1 MKPPRAPVAGTLAAK
16 AAAPPGLPAL
26 GFAAVGAAVLCLLAA
41 SGTPARSAPQT
52 APATDAPACA
62 VVARQVH
69 AEGASVVVARLSRHG
84 GWDRLLA
91 RIEQGDGA
99 CLRLA
104 PALKPGTDAATSEGL
119 RYALGRALLTNP
131 AEVLR
136 LGDAAFPLSEI
147 CRDNRIEPTPAQVR
161 RFRQRARAAVA
172 GVRAPALM
180 ARRDACLRA
189 LGG

>member
-1 MKPPRAPVAGTLAAK
+1 MKPPRAAVAAQASARL
-16 AAAPPGLPAL
+16 GLPAL

-41 SGTPARSAPQT
+41 SGTPAHSAPQT
-52 APATDAPACA
+52 APPAADAPACA
-62 VVARQVH
+62 VLARQVH
-69 AEGASVVVARLSRHG
+69 AEGASAVVARLSRHG